1 MPRVCRRSSCS
12 SNHTVWYDSTAGLVN
27 HWPSPARTP
36 SERDRE
42 SWPVPVEAGHLV
54 AEPGAHRLD
63 PAVDRG
69 RHVDDAGV
77 VARVG
82 VVVERAV
89 GLDLPVG
96 AHLDEVRVDREE
108 LVVGGA
114 DDILARQRTPAR
126 RRGALDG
133 PRAHPASGTIPRRG
147 PPCGR
152 GVRPRRRPAAVRRL
166 PVRRQ
171 RPLPRLTP
179 CRATARH
186 AE

>member
-27 HWPSPARTP
+27 HWPSPARTRV
-36 SERDRE
+36 EHDRE

-69 RHVDDAGV
+69 QRVDDAGV

-114 DDILARQRTPAR
+114 DDILRARGLPLDGEERLMGLAPIR
-126 RRGALDG
+126 RQGPSRGAALLVDEVSDLDG
-133 PRAHPASGTIPRRG
+133 GLQQFVDSRSDGSAHCLG
-147 PPCGR
+147 
-152 GVRPRRRPAAVRRL
+152 
-166 PVRRQ
+166 
-171 RPLPRLTP
+171 
-179 CRATARH
+179 
-186 AE
+186 